1 MRILGIVPARAG
13 SKRVPGKNLRR
24 LGGKTLVERA
34 IELGLAC
41 PSLSDLCVSTDDVQ
55 ILALAGAYPSLLSVV
70 RPTELATDESPAID
84 YVLHALEKIERERES
99 YDAVVILQ
107 PSSPLTAPA
116 DVEGTIQLL
125 CATGAESAV
134 SVVRIAHDVHP
145 AKMKRLDG
153 DRLVPYFED
162 ERGRM
167 AAHQLP
173 ELYVRNCSVYA
184 TQRSVIDSGRIVGED
199 CRGFVMPRDRSV
211 DINDEL
217 DLEFAE
223 FLLRRVP
230 SPLDVAS
237 FPSRTPRE

>member
-1 MRILGIVPARAG
+1 M
-13 SKRVPGKNLRR
+13 
-24 LGGKTLVERA
+24 
-34 IELGLAC
+34 
-41 PSLSDLCVSTDDVQ
+41 
-55 ILALAGAYPSLLSVV
+55 
-70 RPTELATDESPAID
+70 
-84 YVLHALEKIERERES
+84 
-99 YDAVVILQ
+99 
-107 PSSPLTAPA
+107 
-116 DVEGTIQLL
+116 
-125 CATGAESAV
+125 
-134 SVVRIAHDVHP
+134 VRIAHDVHP

-184 TQRSVIDSGRIVGED
+184 TQRSAIDSGRIVGED